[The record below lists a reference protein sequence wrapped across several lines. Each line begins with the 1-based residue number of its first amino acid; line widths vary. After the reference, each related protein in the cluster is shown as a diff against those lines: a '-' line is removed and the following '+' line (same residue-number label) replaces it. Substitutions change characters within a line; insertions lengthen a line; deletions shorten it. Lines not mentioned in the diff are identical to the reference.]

1 MNNWDSG
8 VNEIQAPT
16 PREAIRQRCLFRR
29 DTGGPSGG
37 PRQPGIG
44 RPSVA
49 RRPGVRAMVAKVTTK
64 REPASAVPS
73 VSIARLSVPKAAAMN
88 LETIPRGLPR
98 NRPMTFLAT
107 RPDAKFTIVRR
118 KKFRSGAWNRCDR
131 RKPLFYVGI
140 EHVLCYA
147 PTRSGKG
154 VGLIVRLCF
163 PGSKAC
169 L

>member
-1 MNNWDSG
+1 
-8 VNEIQAPT
+8 VIAREISESRT
-16 PREAIRQRCLFRR
+16 RLGIVLLR
-29 DTGGPSGG
+29 DCSMPELL
-37 PRQPGIG
+37 RVKHRIG
-44 RPSVA
+44 
-49 RRPGVRAMVAKVTTK
+49 
-64 REPASAVPS
+64 
-73 VSIARLSVPKAAAMN
+73 VSIARLSVPKAAV
-88 LETIPRGLPR
+88 ETIPRGLPR
-98 NRPMTFLAT
+98 NRPMTFLTT